1 MSNETVFLKPELN
14 TEINEEECF
23 EDILSLRGKVYRE
36 LEGRQTQRIELN
48 GKNYFIK
55 VHRGVGW
62 REIFK
67 NLFYFRKPILGAGNE
82 FHAIRRAEELGIES
96 MEVAGFGER
105 GWNPA
110 KRESFLITEALEDTI
125 SLEDY
130 CKDWSENP
138 PSFRIKRL
146 LIERVAEVARLLH
159 ENGMNHRDFYLC
171 HFLLDPRSIES
182 AKQPDDLRLHIIDL
196 HRAHIRKKTPIR
208 WVIKDVA
215 GLYFSAMDIGLTR
228 GDLLRFMKAYR
239 QQPAR
244 EMLNQ
249 HARFWRTVTR
259 RGVAVYQKIWK
270 KMPCLPRTW

>member
-1 MSNETVFLKPELN
+1 MSDVFLKPELN
-14 TEINEEECF
+14 GELNEDDCF
-23 EDILSLRGKVYRE
+23 DDILSLRGKVYRE

-48 GKNYFIK
+48 GKGYFIK

-67 NLFYFRKPILGAGNE
+67 NLFYLRMPILGAGNE
-82 FHAIRRAEELGIES
+82 FHAIRRAEQLGIES

-110 KRESFLITEALEDTI
+110 KRESFLITEALENTI

-130 CKDWSENP
+130 CKDWPQNP

-171 HFLLDPRSIES
+171 HFLLDPQSIEN
-182 AKQPDDLRLHIIDL
+182 AKQPTDLKLHIIDL
-196 HRAHIRKKTPIR
+196 HRAHIRESTPKR
-208 WVIKDVA
+208 WVVKDVA

-239 QQPAR
+239 RKPIR
-244 EMLNQ
+244 ELLDND
-249 HARFWRTVTR
+249 ARFWQTVTR
-259 RGVAVYQKIWK
+259 RGVAVYRKIWK
-270 KMPCLPRTW
+270 KMPSLPL